1 MTTGSTEPLAFVFAV
16 AGSASYAVA
25 AVTQQSACSK
35 LPHGRVFDPA
45 VLARLVRRPVWLAG
59 MLAVV
64 AGFGFQAAALA
75 LGRLVMIEPAL
86 ASGLLFALALAA
98 YRERRMPRAGEW
110 LAVCAVVA
118 GLAIFLVAG
127 QPAGGHR
134 TASPLA
140 LGVAVGIAMC
150 VTGLCALGAGRL
162 LAGHHRALILGFGG
176 GVAAGVTDALIKS
189 VTVIA
194 AGHKFGVFADPRLYL
209 LATVGLLT
217 FTTQQN
223 GYRHAGLK
231 EFLPAFA
238 VLEPVTG
245 SLLGLLVYSEYLS
258 DNPVRIVL
266 ELVACVAAGWGIVR
280 LASSGVTAPVP
291 THIVPVEVGLAEPA
305 AAADPVNLP
314 DRVPVPDQPPVPV
327 ELTVPEPAGRPGAAL
342 ASAADE

>member
-1 MTTGSTEPLAFVFAV
+1 MTTASTEPLAFVFAV

-25 AVTQQSACSK
+25 AVTQQRACSK
-35 LPHGRVFDPA
+35 LKPGRVFDPA
-45 VLARLVRRPVWLAG
+45 VLARLVRRPAWLAG

-75 LGRLVMIEPAL
+75 LGRLVVIEPAL

-98 YRERRMPRAGEW
+98 YQDRRMPRRVEW
-110 LAVCAVVA
+110 FAVLAVVA
-118 GLAIFLVAG
+118 GLAMFLVAG

-140 LGVAVGIAMC
+140 LGLAVGIAIC
-150 VTGLCALGAGRL
+150 VTGMCALGAGRL
-162 LAGHHRALILGFGG
+162 LAGHHRALILGLGG

-209 LATVGLLT
+209 LAAVGLLT

-245 SLLGLLVYSEYLS
+245 SLLGLIVYSEYLS

-266 ELVACVAAGWGIVR
+266 ELAACVAAGWGIVK

-291 THIVPVEVGLAEPA
+291 TQIRPVKVGPAEPA
-305 AAADPVNLP
+305 AAADPVN
-314 DRVPVPDQPPVPV
+314 VPDLV
-327 ELTVPEPAGRPGAAL
+327 TVPEPLSVPEPVGSPGPALAGAAE
-342 ASAADE
+342 D